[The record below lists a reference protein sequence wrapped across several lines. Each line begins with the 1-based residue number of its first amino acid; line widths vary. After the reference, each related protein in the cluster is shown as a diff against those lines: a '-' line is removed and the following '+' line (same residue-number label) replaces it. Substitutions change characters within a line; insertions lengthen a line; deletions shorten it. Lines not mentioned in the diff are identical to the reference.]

1 MLSLELARIL
11 QLFVVQLAMG
21 VFFIYLSG
29 KILLKNKSRLNISL
43 SLLYIFTA
51 FGIFINVFYS
61 LIEIEEVVVILN
73 FITNFLISFGLIFLL
88 STNLIILKSEVIFTK
103 KDQIK
108 IALPYAIFLFL
119 MILFYPFDAGVTIN
133 KSTGWAPVWHLPLFV
148 YFVAVITIF
157 SVIPILYTAL
167 KIYSKFEDYK
177 LRKRWIYFIIGTVG
191 LITYLYGVYVNN
203 LINQPTARFVFSLFG
218 LTVFVW
224 MYLIYYG
231 IGRQI
236 E

>member
-1 MLSLELARIL
+1 MSLGLARIL

-21 VFFIYLSG
+21 IFFIYLGG
-29 KILLKNKSRLNISL
+29 KILLKNNRRLNISL

-51 FGIFINVFYS
+51 FGLFINVIYS
-61 LIEIEEVVVILN
+61 LIEIEEIVVILN
-73 FITNFLISFGLIFLL
+73 FITNFSISFGLIFLL
-88 STNLIILKSEVIFTK
+88 STNLIILKSEVIFSK
-103 KDQIK
+103 YDQIK
-108 IALPYAIFLFL
+108 IALPYAIFLLL
-119 MILFYPFDAGVTIN
+119 MILFYPFGAGVTIN
-133 KSTGWAPVWHLPLFV
+133 ESTGWAPVWHPPLFV
-148 YFVAVITIF
+148 YFMTIITIF

-167 KIYSKFEDYK
+167 KIYSKFEDK
-177 LRKRWIYFIIGTVG
+177 TLKKRWIYFIIGTVG
-191 LITYLYGVYVNN
+191 LIIYLYGVYINN
-203 LINQPTARFVFSLFG
+203 LINLPTARFVFSLFG